1 MSVFKLLKQLTESFP
16 IGISDEKR
24 RQVNPMT
31 GKDTSPSDVKK
42 EIIKDK
48 EHLPDDYFTSRL
60 SGALEKKWHREVELR
75 VKRYNLDNPDSQ
87 ITVSFTQP
95 ERFRN
100 LLIAKFG
107 TTIFSTFDLNTR
119 ESTWNIPKTKK

>member
-1 MSVFKLLKQLTESFP
+1 MIEFKLLKQLTEAFP
-16 IGISDEKR
+16 IGFSDEKR

-31 GKDTSPSDVKK
+31 GKDASPSDVKK

-48 EHLPDDYFTSRL
+48 EHLPNDYFTSRL
-60 SGALEKKWHREVELR
+60 SGALEKRWHREVELR
-75 VKRYNLDNPDSQ
+75 VKRYNLDNPDSR
-87 ITVSFTQP
+87 ISVSFNQP

-100 LLIAKFG
+100 LLVAKSG
-107 TTIFSTFDLNTR
+107 TSVFSTFDIDSK